1 MQLFLDKYTRVGGD
15 IIIPIITSVPVCYK
29 CWMSSKCIPYLFSN
43 YSCQLV
49 FPNKYVTY
57 VYND

>member
-1 MQLFLDKYTRVGGD
+1 MQLFSDKYTRVGGD
-15 IIIPIITSVPVCYK
+15 IVCYK
-29 CWMSSKCIPYLFSN
+29 CWMNSRCLGCTVFSN

>member
-1 MQLFLDKYTRVGGD
+1 MQLFSDEYTRVGGY
-15 IIIPIITSVPVCYK
+15 IIIPIITSVLVCYK
-29 CWMSSKCIPYLFSN
+29 CWISSKCIPYLFSN

-49 FPNKYVTY
+49 FPNKYVIY